1 MYPPTEYGE
10 CAHCKMANF
19 LASARNEVSQSI
31 ISHFRGDWKKTC
43 YIAKIPP
50 FNCETEYQRYTTNKL
65 GTGLPALPG
74 TVNTGILAPRHTGT
88 HFLWALHFNQI
99 DNWHLSLEEIVKN
112 WISLWSAGIS
122 WKDLMLSVELSRMGG
137 LTDRGFNP
145 CPCKVSSLSCLC
157 IHTIGNTQCA
167 STPGDTQCVS
177 TPGNTQCASTPSAIH
192 AGT

>member
-65 GTGLPALPG
+65 GTGTQGSLHYQGPS
-74 TVNTGILAPRHTGT
+74 ILAFWHQGTQAHT
-88 HFLWALHFNQI
+88 FYELY
-99 DNWHLSLEEIVKN
+99 
-112 WISLWSAGIS
+112 ISIRL
-122 WKDLMLSVELSRMGG
+122 
-137 LTDRGFNP
+137 
-145 CPCKVSSLSCLC
+145 
-157 IHTIGNTQCA
+157 TIGT
-167 STPGDTQCVS
+167 
-177 TPGNTQCASTPSAIH
+177 
-192 AGT
+192 

>member
-43 YIAKIPP
+43 FPP

-65 GTGLPALPG
+65 GTGAPALPG

-99 DNWHLSLEEIVKN
+99 DNWHPSLEEIVKN

-137 LTDRGFNP
+137 LTDGGFNP

-157 IHTIGNTQCA
+157 IHTIGNTQC
-167 STPGDTQCVS
+167 T
-177 TPGNTQCASTPSAIH
+177 STPSAIH